1 MGSHFNALAF
11 TSDGNQAVAYLDY
24 ESSSDLDFG
33 GLLNATEVVFM
44 DLDSGATTPVPVGF
58 AADRILFDKDD
69 TKAVVFSA
77 FMHITHCFSSSTR
90 KEICALIF

>member
-24 ESSSDLDFG
+24 ESATDLDFG

-44 DLDSGATTPVPVGF
+44 DLADS
-58 AADRILFDKDD
+58 
-69 TKAVVFSA
+69 
-77 FMHITHCFSSSTR
+77 
-90 KEICALIF
+90 CAEDMAINAWGGRHS